1 MAEKMS
7 VTVRI
12 YDQEQNDT
20 DRYID
25 ICSYN
30 DDSGNTNLV
39 AFCTENETYIL
50 DAEQVRRAVDNATNV
65 FYPHKRRNYF

>member
-7 VTVRI
+7 VTVRV
-12 YDQEQNDT
+12 YDQEQD
-20 DRYID
+20 DLGRHID
-25 ICSYN
+25 ICSYD
-30 DDSGNTNLV
+30 DDSYGTNLV

-65 FYPHKRRNYF
+65 WYPSKRRNYF